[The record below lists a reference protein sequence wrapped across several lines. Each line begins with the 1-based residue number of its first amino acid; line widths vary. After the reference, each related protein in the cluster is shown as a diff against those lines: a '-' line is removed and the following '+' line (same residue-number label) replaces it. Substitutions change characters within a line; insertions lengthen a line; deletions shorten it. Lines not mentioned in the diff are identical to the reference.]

1 MAAPARRR
9 LAYID
14 ALNVIASFA
23 VVMLHLNYCVWLGPE
38 GPSWVSAIIIETLFV
53 WAVPV
58 FFMNTGTT
66 LMDYRKRMSTKEF
79 FRRRFERTVVPW
91 VFWSLMGLAFTC
103 YLASEF
109 GTAEMPYLG
118 PRSIF
123 NDIAESKYIEFYW
136 FFPALFSMYLSL
148 PVLSALKNRDSS
160 FRYIIAMGI
169 LFSGVLPLVGKL
181 INTSSLGSFAPPMA
195 LGYTL
200 YVLIGYQLS
209 HWKPSRQQR
218 LGIYAAGVV
227 GWLAQL
233 AGTMALSTVEAGV
246 STVFKGQFSP
256 FAVAQA
262 VAVYVLVRHA
272 GIDEA
277 IAARPAL
284 GKALQTLSS
293 VTFGIYLMHWFVLRW
308 VQNTMDP
315 DPHDLAFRLLGAFAI
330 YWLCAGFTFLLK
342 RIPVVRRIVP

>member
-1 MAAPARRR
+1 MAAPTRRR

-14 ALNVIASFA
+14 ALNVLASFA
-23 VVMLHLNYCVWLGPE
+23 VVMLHLNYCVWAGPA
-38 GPSWVSAIIIETLFV
+38 GPSWRSAITIETLFS

-58 FFMNTGTT
+58 FFMITGTT

-103 YLASEF
+103 YLARTF
-109 GTAEMPYLG
+109 GTEEMPYLG
-118 PRSIF
+118 PRSVF
-123 NDIAESKYIEFYW
+123 NDIVETKYIDFYW
-136 FFPALFSMYLSL
+136 FFPALFAMYLSL
-148 PVLSALKNRDSS
+148 PVLSALKNRDSL
-160 FRYIIAMGI
+160 FKYVIALGI
-169 LFSGVLPLVGKL
+169 VFNGVLPMLGGL
-181 INTSSLGSFAPPMA
+181 LNTSAMGSFAPPVV
-195 LGYTL
+195 LGYTI

-209 HWKPSRQQR
+209 HWRPSRQQR

-233 AGTMALSTVEAGV
+233 LGTMALSTPDTGV
-246 STVFKGQFSP
+246 SAVLKGQFNP

-272 GIDEA
+272 NIDEA
-277 IAARPAL
+277 LAVRPAL
-284 GKALQTLSS
+284 GKALQNLSGL
-293 VTFGIYLMHWFVLRW
+293 TFGIYLMHWFVLRW

-315 DPHDLAFRLLGAFAI
+315 DPHSLAFRLLGAVGI
-330 YWLCAGFTFLLK
+330 YVLCAGLSFALK